1 MTTPT
6 ALQRLDLRGWTLIEL
21 LLVLGIVG
29 ILSSLSII
37 KIQDMIEHARVAK
50 AIGDIEAIQ
59 VELIGFYAG
68 DDSLPSSL
76 AGIDR
81 DSYLDPWGNPYMY
94 FKYPPANRGGNVA
107 GARMDRFL
115 HPLNSDFDLYSMGKD
130 GQSQTPITA
139 RASQDDIIRAND
151 GGFIGLA
158 AQF

>member
-1 MTTPT
+1 MGRPSVY
-6 ALQRLDLRGWTLIEL
+6 GWTLIEL
-21 LLVLGIVG
+21 LLVLAIVG

-37 KIQDMIEHARVAK
+37 KIQDMIDHARVAK

-59 VELIGFYAG
+59 VEIIGFEAG

-76 AGIDR
+76 AGVDR
-81 DSYLDPWGNPYMY
+81 DTYLDPWGHPYVY
-94 FKYPPANRGGNVA
+94 FKYPPAKGSGNVA

-130 GQSQTPITA
+130 GLSLAPITA
-139 RASQDDIIRAND
+139 KASQDDIIRAND

>member
-1 MTTPT
+1 MS
-6 ALQRLDLRGWTLIEL
+6 ARLKPRRVGGWTLIEL

-29 ILSSLSII
+29 ILSSLSIL
-37 KIQDMIEHARVAK
+37 KIQAMIERARVAK
-50 AIGDIEAIQ
+50 AIGDIETMQ
-59 VELIGFYAG
+59 VELFGFVAG

-81 DSYLDPWGNPYMY
+81 DTYLDPWGRPYIY
-94 FKYPPANRGGNVA
+94 FRYPPARGGSTVA

-130 GQSQTPITA
+130 GQSQLPITA
-139 RASQDDIIRAND
+139 KPSQDDILRAND

>member
-1 MTTPT
+1 MP
-6 ALQRLDLRGWTLIEL
+6 APLGRFGSAGWTLIEL
-21 LLVLGIVG
+21 LLVLSIVG

-50 AIGDIEAIQ
+50 AIGDIEAFQ
-59 VELIGFYAG
+59 VELIGFAAG

-81 DSYLDPWGNPYMY
+81 DTYLDPWGNAYVY
-94 FKYPPANRGGNVA
+94 FKYPPATKGGNVA

-130 GQSQTPITA
+130 GVSQPPITA
-139 RASQDDIIRAND
+139 KASRDDIIRAND